1 MYINFRNKTLNNNT
15 SKKTENIIQTTSSTN
30 FESKPIKLF
39 SKTINNSRNHN
50 LISLHKKQKTS
61 KIYLQTFNNIKI
73 NNKEEE
79 QKSLIS
85 PKIKFYN
92 NQKNINRMQNIQ
104 VHKGTSY
111 MNNRTHNKNKNIEKY
126 ILYKNLK
133 TESDKSTDIVPIKGN
148 NLFLSDP
155 NTNNTQ
161 RIKDN
166 IIPFSLN
173 KINNNNHHNHHNLIF
188 RNSVNNI
195 RSSTEKNIFN
205 KRYSKTLIPKIK
217 TNIRKSFSHY
227 NTNNMINKKNVN
239 CYITNPDLKDKI
251 NQLIKDFSNNH
262 KADIKRY
269 EKGSHLSQK
278 KIKTKK
284 VKNKNNN
291 KTMDFMAK
299 KNRNKF
305 FNLFNRD
312 GSLNSFL
319 KNMKYKTTNNIFK
332 KFSHKEHHIK
342 KPKNTFEMNK
352 LLINSFGLNKGGVND
367 MSKKLYSLNETFF
380 SIMNEMKKAKAEME
394 LEKLN
399 KNKKNMPL
407 TVEMMKKNEKEWEKK
422 FLLNMYNNKLSEKE
436 FKNFKKLNKIQ
447 QKKEILKESQQLA
460 DNLMK
465 IDAEE
470 YEEPDD
476 LYEYKSTRSFVS
488 SINVYRIRR
497 VKRIMKNIEDKEQLG
512 AYDVNVEK
520 LKQNQKQSETEAML
534 AIKRSGKPRFVKTH
548 FKSSTIRKYKG
559 VSGVNFG
566 LPA

>member
-1 MYINFRNKTLNNNT
+1 MYINFRNKTLKNNT
-15 SKKTENIIQTTSSTN
+15 SKKTENKIQTTSSTN

-39 SKTINNSRNHN
+39 SKTISNSRNLN
-50 LISLHKKQKTS
+50 FISLHKKQKTS
-61 KIYLQTFNNIKI
+61 KIYLQTFNNINI
-73 NNKEEE
+73 NSKEEE
-79 QKSLIS
+79 QKSLVS
-85 PKIKFYN
+85 TKIKFYN
-92 NQKNINRMQNIQ
+92 NPKNINRIQNIH

-111 MNNRTHNKNKNIEKY
+111 MSNRTHNKNKNVEKF

-133 TESDKSTDIVPIKGN
+133 TESDKSTDIVPIIGN
-148 NLFLSDP
+148 NLLLSDS
-155 NTNNTQ
+155 NINNTQ

-173 KINNNNHHNHHNLIF
+173 KINNNNHHHNLIY
-188 RNSVNNI
+188 RNSINDI

-205 KRYSKTLIPKIK
+205 KRYSKTFIPKIK

-227 NTNNMINKKNVN
+227 NTNNVINKKNVN

-251 NQLIKDFSNNH
+251 NQLLKDLSNNH
-262 KADIKRY
+262 KTDIKRY
-269 EKGSHLSQK
+269 ENGGDISQK
-278 KIKTKK
+278 KIKRKK
-284 VKNKNNN
+284 TKNKNNS

-305 FNLFNRD
+305 FNLLNRD

-319 KNMKYKTTNNIFK
+319 KTMKFKTTNNIFK
-332 KFSHKEHHIK
+332 TFSHKEHQIK

-380 SIMNEMKKAKAEME
+380 TIMNEMKKAKAEME
-394 LEKLN
+394 LEKLD
-399 KNKKNMPL
+399 KNKKNIPL
-407 TVEMMKKNEKEWEKK
+407 TVEMMKKTEKEWEKK

-534 AIKRSGKPRFVKTH
+534 AIKRSGKPRFVKTQ

-559 VSGVNFG
+559 VSGDYFG